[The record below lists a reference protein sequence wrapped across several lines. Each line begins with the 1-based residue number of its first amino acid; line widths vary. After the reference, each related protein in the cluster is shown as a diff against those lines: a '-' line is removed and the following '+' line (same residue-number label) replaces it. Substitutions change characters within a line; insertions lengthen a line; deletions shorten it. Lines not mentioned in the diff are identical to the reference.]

1 MKKLRLLLFALLAAG
16 CEVLE
21 ENISGKEVRIIAP
34 ADRVSV
40 TAGKVAFLWQVADHA
55 AGYEFTVVAPS
66 FAAAGRIVADTVIY
80 ADTLARSYGC
90 HVELETGEYEWSV
103 RGFNAGYTTRA
114 ETRAL
119 TVVPAENTGD
129 PENPE
134 EPGTSE
140 TPKLPE
146 P

>member
-1 MKKLRLLLFALLAAG
+1 MKKLLPLLFVLLTAG

-21 ENISGKEVRIIAP
+21 EDVSGREVRIVAP

-40 TAGKVAFLWQVADHA
+40 APGTVAFRWQAVDHA

-66 FAAAGRIVADTVIY
+66 FAAAGRVVTDTVIY
-80 ADTLARSYGC
+80 ADTLARNYGC
-90 HVELETGEYEWSV
+90 RVELEAGEYQWSV
-103 RGFNAGYTTRA
+103 RGFNGGYTTRT

-119 TVVPAENTGD
+119 TVVPDETSDD
-129 PENPE
+129 PETPATPE
-134 EPGTSE
+134 S
-140 TPKLPE
+140 PE